1 MRIQSLLNTPELLSA
16 NNSSVCRRSEK
27 GYGYGLSNYEASLYS
42 PRKLVS
48 PTGWSKCEPRVAWTI
63 LRWFID
69 KTFWN
74 HSPVRGSVVS
84 VDLELLHSIHAF
96 QGAESLQINPLI
108 YKCCRLKMFS
118 CPHCVI
124 LLTCSGT
131 LLDPVTNCRNLALS
145 VWSKLLSARQNLN
158 TNVASYDG
166 SVGGAFAGTHQT
178 IWRLVALYLWYSVL
192 AFRSSMLMSGRPD
205 SSSSSSCSLKM
216 AISLQS
222 WHCTY
227 KQFYPD
233 CPYHLTFGEWCRRI
247 PPGKPRAASWWL
259 PSSSSDTRA
268 WCSPSCCR
276 QLPGSSEV

>member
-1 MRIQSLLNTPELLSA
+1 MRIQSLLNIPELLSA

-27 GYGYGLSNYEASLYS
+27 VYGYGLSNYEASLYS

-158 TNVASYDG
+158 TNIAKLRWFSGRCVCWHSPDDLEA
-166 SVGGAFAGTHQT
+166 GGAVLVVLGVGLQVVNVDVRQT
-178 IWRLVALYLWYSVL
+178 RQQQLQLLLVEDGNKSAIMTLYL
-192 AFRSSMLMSGRPD
+192 
-205 SSSSSSCSLKM
+205 
-216 AISLQS
+216 
-222 WHCTY
+222 
-227 KQFYPD
+227 
-233 CPYHLTFGEWCRRI
+233 
-247 PPGKPRAASWWL
+247 
-259 PSSSSDTRA
+259 
-268 WCSPSCCR
+268 
-276 QLPGSSEV
+276 